1 MGEEN
6 HNPKLLRKLG
16 ENKIFK
22 FECEVKNDNLKLALR
37 EINNNSP
44 DYYEAYFI
52 LEELYYINDYFK
64 TYSNL
69 NEIPSR
75 LLALFKRKTTKLDN
89 LENGAKIKLHFETI
103 FLADEFEF
111 DFILDKKQV

>member
-6 HNPKLLRKLG
+6 HDPKLLKKLG

-22 FECEVKNDNLKLALR
+22 FECEVKNDNLKVALR

-52 LEELYYINDYFK
+52 LEELYYINDFFK

-69 NEIPSR
+69 NEIQPI
-75 LLALFKRKTTKLDN
+75 LLALFKRRTTKLES
-89 LENGAKIKLHFETI
+89 LENGAKIKLHIEAVV
-103 FLADEFEF
+103 LADDVEF
-111 DFILDKKQV
+111 DLILDKKQV